1 MIKKKKNQDIFK
13 KNQDIFKKN
22 QDIDINELSSID
34 KIAYV
39 VPTTTNYTTDENTIY
54 NISKRYFKDL
64 VYEDIDYNKKQIKY
78 EGVLYAYTLINNEKL
93 FLNALGE
100 YKTLYNT
107 KLLNT
112 LKQTIQNDELI
123 VSYRCTQVGIIK
135 YDDLPHLNDNCIYEL
150 LYNNYNPN
158 ITDNVYTYYLDCET
172 SIKKNSYLDGRIKK
186 VENVLYEII
195 DKIVDILNK
204 IHKDMNIN
212 ENIFISTSN
221 GDDENEEGYYKI
233 SYHINIPIY
242 VVSLEELY
250 DIHKVLN
257 EYIYEKIRLQYAD
270 KDEKIIDGKV
280 YVKNKD
286 ATRRFRMLYQSKHQK
301 YNDGKYRKLEP
312 TKISNYGKS
321 YGRPEGHNNNIQNI
335 NMIDYMVM
343 KKRDDTKYPIIT
355 LSQIKKVL
363 IGTIAEVKHH
373 TNEEQKDKYKSKL
386 EYKINKLISTDD
398 NFFISSK
405 YNKSKHNVLNY
416 IDYMKLYRSYKIY
429 KNDMVVPLIFSIA
442 NNTINT
448 LDFKSWFYVGLCLFN
463 IGISQH
469 NDNKYYLPLYEQ
481 WTIQAYKTQHK
492 KHIEN
497 LNKIWNDKI
506 SSYYDDFDIH
516 IGIPTLNTLAR
527 KYDKQ
532 IENKQKFIQLYDL
545 FITDATQGLKY
556 NKYEYQNNEPFNIKS
571 SWFDNNKTIIA
582 DAYYGEGKTTETI
595 KIYKEKFDFII
606 CISNRRTYGTDLT
619 SKLNQVV
626 DTPILCYLNGN
637 NIIKDDDLF
646 RYINSNSKGGFVIS
660 FESLDK
666 FIDILIDY
674 SKHKKVLVFFDESEV
689 LFDNLLKKVNKFDNV
704 EVNLFKNL
712 IKLWKYTYH
721 IVGDGC
727 ISLKTISLI
736 KSLNEL
742 CMYKKQDGKD
752 NNILCATTNNRNLY
766 KRTFNKRVVLK
777 CEKQVQEMKPL
788 AITDIQMMY
797 KKGHKIIVFCEKDS
811 IVKDIYSS
819 LINYGLPKNKV
830 FAISST
836 LRNDYDE
843 DDKQLY
849 DRILS
854 NPNDTLIEIDIFI
867 YNSCILNGLSF
878 EKEHFDVGIIIS
890 SDFGVQAN
898 DAINAIMR
906 SRKTMTFKYYTE
918 VNNNYKD
925 FELFDENVVGEL
937 IDNKKRALY
946 NIQRDI
952 MTNDELYEINHNR
965 TIYNSIINDIDYDKK
980 YLCKRQSY
988 DYNKMTGQPIDKYI
1002 YIEIATSKV
1011 VLEITQYE
1019 KQQFDTDEY
1028 DVSNNMI
1035 IKKMRELKII
1045 YDRFLNFNR
1054 AFKTELLEQ
1063 ILIDKNNIIDISTE
1077 NIVHNDS
1084 NDTALKQIKTHIDK
1098 TREEYQCVDADD
1110 DNKTMA
1116 QIRAEGRNETLII
1129 ACDKIER
1136 HYNEAEKIFQ
1146 LSKTYKKLV
1155 NILIAHRKGLKGSCV
1170 FDNEN
1175 YNPNN
1180 TNVLMEVLGT
1190 DIYNILGFKISNI
1203 AIKENNMYD
1212 RIMYVAQQY
1221 EAEHKLKD
1229 NNRNKDRHKDRHKE
1243 NTRKCVDEFIQSTK
1257 EILKSI
1263 DLEIVKDGNE
1273 KEIKHNGIRTRY
1285 QNYIIVPINN
1295 NDNITF
1301 IYSSLKKR
1309 DEKIT
1314 FIDDNDD

>member
-1 MIKKKKNQDIFK
+1 MIKKKKTQDIFK
-13 KNQDIFKKN
+13 KT

-39 VPTTTNYTTDENTIY
+39 APTTTNYTTDENTIY

-93 FLNALGE
+93 FLNALGKD
-100 YKTLYNT
+100 KTIDNT
-107 KLLNT
+107 NLLNKV
-112 LKQTIQNDELI
+112 KQTIQNDELI
-123 VSYRCTQVGIIK
+123 VSYRCNQIGIIK

-150 LYNNYNPN
+150 LYNTYNPN
-158 ITDNVYTYYLDCET
+158 ISDNVYTYYLDCET

-204 IHKDMNIN
+204 IHKDININ

-233 SYHINIPIY
+233 SYHINVPIY

-250 DIHKVLN
+250 NIHKLLN
-257 EYIYEKIRLQYAD
+257 EYIYNKIRLQYAD
-270 KDEKIIDGKV
+270 KNENIIDGKV

-286 ATRRFRMLYQSKHQK
+286 ATRKFRMLYQSKHQNG
-301 YNDGKYRKLEP
+301 NDCKYRKLEP
-312 TKISNYGKS
+312 VKICNYGKS
-321 YGRPEGHNNNIQNI
+321 YGRPEGHNIENI

-343 KKRDDTKYPIIT
+343 KKRDDTKYPITT

-386 EYKINKLISTDD
+386 EYKINKLISIND

-448 LDFKSWFYVGLCLFN
+448 LDFKSWFNVGLCLFN

-469 NDNKYYLPLYEQ
+469 NNKDYYLKLYEE

-506 SSYYDDFDIH
+506 SSYYDDYDIH

-626 DTPILCYLNGN
+626 DTPILCYLNDN
-637 NIIKDDDLF
+637 NVIKDDVLID
-646 RYINSNSKGGFVIS
+646 YIRNNPKGGFVIS

-666 FIDILIDY
+666 FIDILI
-674 SKHKKVLVFFDESEV
+674 SVCNNKKVLVFFDESEV
-689 LFDNLLKKVNKFDNV
+689 LFDNLLKNVNKFDIK

-712 IKLWKYTYH
+712 IKLWKKSYH

-752 NNILCATTNNRNLY
+752 NNILYATTNHRNLY

-797 KKGHKIIVFCEKDS
+797 KKGHKLIVFCEKDS

-830 FAISST
+830 FAISSS

-952 MTNDELYEINHNR
+952 MTNDELYEIHTNR
-965 TIYNSIINDIDYDKK
+965 SLYKYIINDKQYDTK
-980 YLCKRQSY
+980 YLCRRQSY
-988 DYNKMTGQPIDKYI
+988 DCNRITGQPIDKYS
-1002 YIEIATSKV
+1002 YIEIATSKL

-1098 TREEYQCVDADD
+1098 TREEYQCVDAT
-1110 DNKTMA
+1110 NKVKTIE
-1116 QIRAEGRNETLII
+1116 QIRAEGKNETLMI
-1129 ACDKIER
+1129 ACDKVER
-1136 HYNEAEKIFQ
+1136 HYENTNKIIELLQ
-1146 LSKTYKKLV
+1146 NTTLYKNIV
-1155 NILIAHRKGLKGSCV
+1155 NKLIAHRKGLKGSYI
-1170 FDNEN
+1170 FDNIN

-1190 DIYNILGFKISNI
+1190 DIYNILGFKISNN

-1212 RIMYVAQQY
+1212 KIQY
-1221 EAEHKLKD
+1221 IVEQYKAEHKLKD

-1243 NTRKCVDEFIQSTK
+1243 NTRQCVDEFIASANT
-1257 EILKSI
+1257 ILDKVN
-1263 DLEIVKDGNE
+1263 LEIVKDGNE

-1285 QNYIIVPINN
+1285 QNYIIVPKP
-1295 NDNITF
+1295 NDENIAF
-1301 IYSSLKKR
+1301 IYSSLKKHN
-1309 DEKIT
+1309 EKIT
-1314 FIDDNDD
+1314 FLDDDDD